1 MEYQKITNL
10 FDDSSNKTSTFRTTN
25 WLEINDDSR
34 GAYNDDKQIRFQT
47 AMLKSSLCDYSNA
60 YILVKG
66 KITITGAGADLA
78 ARQADERDKG
88 VAFKNCAPFTSC
100 KSDIKNVEIDYCQ
113 DIDIVMPK
121 HNLIE
126 YSDNYA
132 KTSGSLWQYY
142 RDEPDDNLADSQS
155 FNSKIKITGKTPN
168 NGNEKNVEIMVPL
181 KYLTWSPNCVIT
193 NSTGEGKFEITDTSL
208 YVPVVTSTTQDNA
221 KLLEQLKSG
230 FKRVINWNKYVS
242 RPESL
247 RHNPNLN
254 YLIDPS
260 FQGVNRLF
268 VLASENDAQRK
279 VHSGYY
285 LPNVETKNFVMINGE
300 NFFDQPI
307 QDDKV
312 TYENVRKIATGKGD
326 DNTTG
331 CLLDYQ
337 YFRDNYKMIAV
348 DLSRQQ
354 ALDADPRAIQQ
365 INFPVNLDS
374 AGDTRVYFILEESRE
389 TKLNFAQGTVKVL

>member
-47 AMLKSSLCDYSNA
+47 AMLKSSLCDYRDA

-113 DIDIVMPK
+113 DIDIIMPK

-155 FNSKIKITGKTPN
+155 FNSKIKIIGKTPN
-168 NGNEKNVEIMVPL
+168 NGNEKDVEIMVPL

-193 NSTGEGKFEITDTSL
+193 NSTGEGKFEITDTNL

-230 FKRVINWNKYVS
+230 FKRVINWNKYVL

-254 YLIDPS
+254 YLIEPS

-268 VLASENDAQRK
+268 ALASENDAQRK

-285 LPNVETKNFVMINGE
+285 LPNVETKNYVMINGE

-312 TYENVRKIATGKGD
+312 TYENIRKIATGKGD

-365 INFPVNLDS
+365 INFTVNLDS
-374 AGDTRVYFILEESRE
+374 AGDTRVYFIL
-389 TKLNFAQGTVKVL
+389 